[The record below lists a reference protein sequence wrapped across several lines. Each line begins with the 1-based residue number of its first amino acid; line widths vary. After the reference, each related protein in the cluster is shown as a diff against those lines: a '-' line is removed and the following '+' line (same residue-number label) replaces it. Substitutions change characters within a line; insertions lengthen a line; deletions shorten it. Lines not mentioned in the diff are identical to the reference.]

1 MSFINYSSREINCK
15 IVYYGPGRGGK
26 TTNLEYVHSKLD
38 PSLTG
43 ELVTLKTKEDRTI
56 FFDFMQIEV
65 GRIKG
70 KKPKF
75 NLYTVPG
82 QVYYASSRKII
93 LNGVDGIVF
102 VADSQRDRMEGN
114 IETLLD
120 LENNLLA
127 SGFSLETFP
136 WVIQY
141 NKRDLKDIV
150 PAEELNDELNHY
162 SVPIFEAVAT
172 EGVGVQETLE
182 GIANLRLGLE
192 DRIDARTGPAVIHKA
207 LKLAHVRKTPVV
219 APGRLEIFGVRQRLL
234 PGVAHPAVV
243 LHPHQAGGLIGD
255 GAIAVVGKSKSRPYC
270 AFLKLSILTAIVAR
284 DSIA

>member
-1 MSFINYSSREINCK
+1 MFINWALQEINLK
-15 IVYYGPGRGGK
+15 VVYYGPGMSGK
-26 TTNLEYVHSKLD
+26 TTKLD

-65 GRIKG
+65 GKIKG

-120 LENNLLA
+120 LENNLMA
-127 SGFSLETFP
+127 SGFSLENFP
-136 WVIQY
+136 WVVQY
-141 NKRDLKDIV
+141 NKRDLPNAESIAVLQKKLNFFNV
-150 PAEELNDELNHY
+150 PH
-162 SVPIFEAVAT
+162 F
-172 EGVGVQETLE
+172 EGVAIKGTGVFDTLKSV
-182 GIANLRLGLE
+182 INL
-192 DRIDARTGPAVIHKA
+192 VVQ
-207 LKLAHVRKTPVV
+207 HVQKQ
-219 APGRLEIFGVRQRLL
+219 L
-234 PGVAHPAVV
+234 
-243 LHPHQAGGLIGD
+243 
-255 GAIAVVGKSKSRPYC
+255 
-270 AFLKLSILTAIVAR
+270 
-284 DSIA
+284 

>member
-1 MSFINYSSREINCK
+1 MFINWALQEINLK
-15 IVYYGPGRGGK
+15 IVYYGPGMSGK
-26 TTNLEYVHSKLD
+26 TTNLEYIHSKLD
-38 PSLTG
+38 SSLTG

-102 VADSQRDRMEGN
+102 VADSQKDRMEGN

-120 LENNLLA
+120 LESNLM
-127 SGFSLETFP
+127 SMGYSLESYP

-141 NKRDLKDIV
+141 NKRDLPNTQSMELLEKKLNFFDV
-150 PAEELNDELNHY
+150 P
-162 SVPIFEAVAT
+162 SFEAVAIKGN
-172 EGVGVQETLE
+172 GVFDTLKSIINLVVQ
-182 GIANLRLGLE
+182 
-192 DRIDARTGPAVIHKA
+192 
-207 LKLAHVRKTPVV
+207 HVQKQ
-219 APGRLEIFGVRQRLL
+219 L
-234 PGVAHPAVV
+234 
-243 LHPHQAGGLIGD
+243 
-255 GAIAVVGKSKSRPYC
+255 
-270 AFLKLSILTAIVAR
+270 
-284 DSIA
+284 

>member
-1 MSFINYSSREINCK
+1 MFINWALQEINLK
-15 IVYYGPGRGGK
+15 IVYYGPGMSGK

-65 GRIKG
+65 GKIKG

-93 LNGVDGIVF
+93 LNGVDGVVF
-102 VADSQRDRMEGN
+102 VADSQSDRMEGN

-120 LENNLLA
+120 LEKNLT
-127 SGFSLETFP
+127 SMGYSLENFP

-141 NKRDLKDIV
+141 NKRDLPNSESIEVLQKKLNFFNV
-150 PAEELNDELNHY
+150 PSFDG
-162 SVPIFEAVAT
+162 VAIRGT
-172 EGVGVQETLE
+172 GVFDTLK
-182 GIANLRLGLE
+182 
-192 DRIDARTGPAVIHKA
+192 AVINLVVK
-207 LKLAHVRKTPVV
+207 HVQTQ
-219 APGRLEIFGVRQRLL
+219 L
-234 PGVAHPAVV
+234 
-243 LHPHQAGGLIGD
+243 
-255 GAIAVVGKSKSRPYC
+255 
-270 AFLKLSILTAIVAR
+270 
-284 DSIA
+284 

>member
-1 MSFINYSSREINCK
+1 MFINWALQEINLK
-15 IVYYGPGRGGK
+15 IVFYGPGMSGK

-93 LNGVDGIVF
+93 LNGVDGVVF
-102 VADSQRDRMEGN
+102 VADSQKDRMEGN

-120 LENNLLA
+120 LENNLM
-127 SGFSLETFP
+127 SMGYSLETFP

-141 NKRDLKDIV
+141 NKRDLPNTESLDILQKKLNFFDV
-150 PAEELNDELNHY
+150 PY
-162 SVPIFEAVAT
+162 FEAVAIKGT
-172 EGVGVQETLE
+172 GVFDTLKSIINLVVQ
-182 GIANLRLGLE
+182 
-192 DRIDARTGPAVIHKA
+192 
-207 LKLAHVRKTPVV
+207 HVQKQ
-219 APGRLEIFGVRQRLL
+219 L
-234 PGVAHPAVV
+234 
-243 LHPHQAGGLIGD
+243 
-255 GAIAVVGKSKSRPYC
+255 
-270 AFLKLSILTAIVAR
+270 
-284 DSIA
+284 